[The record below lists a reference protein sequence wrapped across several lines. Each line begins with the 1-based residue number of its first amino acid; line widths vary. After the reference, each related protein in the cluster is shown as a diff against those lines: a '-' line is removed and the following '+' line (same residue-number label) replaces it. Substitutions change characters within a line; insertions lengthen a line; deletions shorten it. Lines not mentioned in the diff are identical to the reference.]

1 MTQTAA
7 SQPLTAVL
15 LQISELAQQVAAL
28 DRRQDA
34 AARDL
39 GERLDALATIT
50 GDLAAL
56 RGEHA
61 QAVTAIA
68 DLDRRITDLAGGSA
82 GTAGATAD
90 ADAGGEGAGY
100 RPVPA
105 PPLWKP
111 DDPGLE
117 EAVTRL
123 RAWVGQV
130 YRPGYGHLAAALP
143 ACWDQHPVC
152 LYLVDWLSELWSVL
166 YLQPGR
172 TPATLAG
179 QAEWHTRL
187 LPAAAALMTA
197 EARRCHHAS
206 DRDRAGW
213 AGARP

>member
-15 LQISELAQQVAAL
+15 LQISELAQQVADL
-28 DRRQDA
+28 DRRHTA
-34 AARDL
+34 AAHDL
-39 GERLDALATIT
+39 SDRLDALATIT

-68 DLDRRITDLAGGSA
+68 DLDRRVTDLASRSA
-82 GTAGATAD
+82 GTAGD
-90 ADAGGEGAGY
+90 ADCGGEEAGY

-111 DDPGLE
+111 ADAGRQ

-130 YRPGYGHLAAALP
+130 YRPGYGHLAASLP

-152 LYLVDWLSELWSVL
+152 LYLLDWLSELWSVL
-166 YLQPGR
+166 YLQPDR
-172 TPATLAG
+172 APATLAG

-187 LPAAAALMTA
+187 LPAAAALMAA

>member
-15 LQISELAQQVAAL
+15 LQISELAHSVAAL
-28 DRRQDA
+28 DGRQEA

-39 GERLDALATIT
+39 GERLDALATIA

-68 DLDRRITDLAGGSA
+68 DLDRRVTDLASHS
-82 GTAGATAD
+82 AGATAD
-90 ADAGGEGAGY
+90 ADGGGEDAAY

-105 PPLWKP
+105 PALWKP

-143 ACWDQHPVC
+143 ACWDQHPLC
-152 LYLVDWLSELWSVL
+152 LYLLDWLSELWSVL
-166 YLQPGR
+166 YLQPDR

-187 LPAAAALMTA
+187 LPATASLMAA
-197 EARRCHHAS
+197 EARRCHNDTARSQDHV
-206 DRDRAGW
+206 GW

>member
-1 MTQTAA
+1 MTQTA

-15 LQISELAQQVAAL
+15 LQISELAQQVAGL
-28 DRRQDA
+28 DRRQEA

-39 GERLDALATIT
+39 SERLDTLASLA

-68 DLDRRITDLAGGSA
+68 DLNRRVADLAGHSA
-82 GTAGATAD
+82 ATAGD
-90 ADAGGEGAGY
+90 ADGGGQEAGY

-105 PPLWKP
+105 PALWKP

-123 RAWVGQV
+123 RAWVCQV

-143 ACWDQHPVC
+143 ACWDQHPLC
-152 LYLVDWLSELWSVL
+152 LYLLDWLSELWSVL

-197 EARRCHHAS
+197 EARRCHHDT
-206 DRDRAGW
+206 DRDRAAW
-213 AGARP
+213 TGARP